1 MQNHVWNLALEWQKQ
16 GHKVQILAP
25 LGNMIP
31 IYPIEFHRGI
41 VFYNLGTPR
50 RIKWMGTTIDIGWI
64 SKSLRSDIEN
74 EWAISPPDFVHIHTP
89 WNPFIPFQLLGIIPK
104 NARKFGTFH
113 DTPAENSVGAF
124 ILPYLYRF
132 FSPYFNRKISVSAT
146 QAKALGLNPET
157 MPEHHQIL
165 PNGIPDK
172 LLDLSYDNFSAI
184 KKNRFNLLFLG
195 RLEVRKAPI
204 TVLRLLDHYQQQPHS
219 IDCHLQIIGNGPL
232 KAEVDAYLEAKP
244 TLKKRVQWQEEV
256 SESDKYEAIQQADM
270 LIVPSL
276 FGESFGIIL
285 LEAMALG
292 TPVLGYGNAGYRE
305 LAAAYA
311 PEMFP
316 NPHDDKALYE
326 AFMQLINKA
335 EKGEE
340 LQKIGREL
348 AENYRWSVLAEKI
361 LNYAISN

>member
-25 LGNMIP
+25 LGNKKA
-31 IYPIEFHRGI
+31 IYPIESQKEI
-41 VFYNLGTPR
+41 VFCDLGTPR
-50 RIKWMGTTIDIGWI
+50 RIRWMGTTIDIGWI
-64 SKSLRSDIEN
+64 SKSTRNRIRN
-74 EWAISPPDFVHIHTP
+74 EWTISPPDLIHIHTP
-89 WNPFIPFQLLGIIPK
+89 WNPFIPIQLRGIIP
-104 NARKFGTFH
+104 AVTRRLVSFH
-113 DTPAENSVGAF
+113 DTPAENSLGSF
-124 ILPYLYRF
+124 FLPLLYRF

-146 QAKALGLNPET
+146 QAKALGLNPQF

-172 LLDLSYDNFSAI
+172 LLDLPFESFFP
-184 KKNRFNLLFLG
+184 KKSRLNLLFLG
-195 RLEVRKAPI
+195 RLEERKAPI
-204 TVLRLLDHYQQQPHS
+204 TVLRLLDHYQQQPHC
-219 IDCHLQIIGNGPL
+219 INCHLQIIGNGPL